1 MKILQW
7 FMSAVFHLWLPRWL
21 SSKESACQC
30 RRLELVSG
38 QEDCLEK
45 EMPIQSSILAWE
57 IPWTEEPSGLQ
68 SMGSQKSQ
76 KRLSN

>member
-7 FMSAVFHLWLPRWL
+7 FVSAVFHLWLPRWL
-21 SSKESACQC
+21 SSKEFACQC
-30 RRLELVSG
+30 RRLGLASG
-38 QEDCLEK
+38 QEDPLEK
-45 EMPIQSSILAWE
+45 EMPIHSRI